1 MIKYYQIELQN
12 AAAVNAA
19 LWRQF
24 QEMRDNPELKRSH
37 FFAGRYE
44 NIYIDRQ
51 LIPAVQPVLD
61 AAVQAAADYLGCS
74 VKGLSAGFWF
84 NEMGPG
90 HVTLTHTHDD
100 DDELLSGVY
109 YVRVP
114 PDSGYL
120 ELGGGGVK
128 QVITPVEGGF
138 VFFDPKLPH
147 AVSDNLGNEV
157 RLSIGMNFGRDP
169 G

>member
-1 MIKYYQIELQN
+1 MKYYQIALQN

-24 QEMRDNPELKRSH
+24 QEVRDNPELKRSH
-37 FFAGRYE
+37 YFAGRYE
-44 NIYIDRQ
+44 NIYIDREQ
-51 LIPAVQPVLD
+51 IPVLKTVLD
-61 AAVQAAADYLGCS
+61 AAVQAAADHLGCS
-74 VKGLSAGFWF
+74 VEALSVGFWF

-114 PDSGYL
+114 VDSGCL
-120 ELGGGGVK
+120 ELGGERGK
-128 QVITPVEGGF
+128 QIITPREGDF

-147 AVSDNLGNEV
+147 AVSENPGNEV
-157 RLSIGMNFGRDP
+157 RLSIGMNFGRTS